1 MTQLVEE
8 GADLEIRQLTG
19 ETPAMVAA
27 NAGWDVV
34 LRYLL
39 SLKVKYRLFESARM
53 SVLVSR
59 TSSWNGL

>member
-1 MTQLVEE
+1 LPIVTQLVEA

-39 SLKVKYRLFESARM
+39 SLKVIP
-53 SVLVSR
+53 
-59 TSSWNGL
+59 G